1 MHADEDGLTAGD
13 LLDIDH
19 AEMHDEA
26 KQWMK
31 ETAQSCSTVAVLIA
45 GVVFAAAYAIP
56 GGNEGGR
63 PVLRTSSA
71 FRIFTIMDVVA
82 LATSLGSVVMFLSI
96 LTSSFD
102 LWEFHRALP
111 RKLKWGFA
119 MLFFSLITTMHL
131 LPPFCSL
138 FIWRGTKAQQL

>member
-1 MHADEDGLTAGD
+1 MQRVREKIPKQYLMHADEDGLTAGD

-56 GGNEGGR
+56 GGNEGGDR
-63 PVLRTSSA
+63 K
-71 FRIFTIMDVVA
+71 
-82 LATSLGSVVMFLSI
+82 SVV
-96 LTSSFD
+96 
-102 LWEFHRALP
+102 
-111 RKLKWGFA
+111 
-119 MLFFSLITTMHL
+119 
-131 LPPFCSL
+131 
-138 FIWRGTKAQQL
+138 